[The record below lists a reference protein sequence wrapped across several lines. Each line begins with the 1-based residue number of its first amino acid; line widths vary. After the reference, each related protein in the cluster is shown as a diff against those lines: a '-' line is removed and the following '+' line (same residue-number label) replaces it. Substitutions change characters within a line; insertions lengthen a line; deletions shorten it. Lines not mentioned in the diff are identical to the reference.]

1 MPFVRNITILDNN
14 EKVYAILITT
24 LHSFSLCPLPA
35 STSPFQSSISNIP
48 PPHLS
53 PPSPSPSLFLSL
65 FCCLLSLLF
74 CSLSLSLSPCPTSV
88 LQSKVEITLRDGGR
102 LDFLANGITNITEE
116 VIALSQNPSS
126 SFPLGDFIE
135 FTARNEKTTVAFA
148 NGVGVI
154 VEVVTGESTTLI
166 AASYSCKFPRGSTG
180 YVYG

>member
-1 MPFVRNITILDNN
+1 MYP
-14 EKVYAILITT
+14 
-24 LHSFSLCPLPA
+24 LHISLL
-35 STSPFQSSISNIP
+35 P
-48 PPHLS
+48 PPPL
-53 PPSPSPSLFLSL
+53 LFFFLSFAVFYPSYFAL
-65 FCCLLSLLF
+65 
-74 CSLSLSLSPCPTSV
+74 SLSLSLSPCPTSV

-154 VEVVTGESTTLI
+154 IEVVTGESTTLI
-166 AASYSCKFPRGSTG
+166 AASYSCKLPSRSTG
-180 YVYG
+180 YIYG